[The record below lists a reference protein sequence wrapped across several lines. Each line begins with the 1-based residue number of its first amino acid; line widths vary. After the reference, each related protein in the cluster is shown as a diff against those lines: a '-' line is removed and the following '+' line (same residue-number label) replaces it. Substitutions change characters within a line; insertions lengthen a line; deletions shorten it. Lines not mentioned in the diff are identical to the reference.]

1 VTKRGNR
8 GQILLYQA
16 WKAQNE
22 KESLRMTDSLVQAI
36 GHFVKSRV
44 ETLSRGWEETLDFA
58 AYERGMM
65 GLMNEV
71 SATIMSLK
79 LVEMFESEELLARLK
94 AWGAKQG
101 MGFKEY
107 RCVTLTLASGERVQ
121 VSTPY
126 FLKAKPKRGRKKQG
140 PNGRG
145 AYLGLEL
152 LGFIGRGS
160 PNFVSDVVQMALLS
174 PSFEVAHSILSGRG
188 IKVDVSTIR
197 RYCRQL
203 AQRGMA
209 WRGQVSLNGHED
221 LKGYTLV
228 VGVDGGRLRERRPK
242 RGRRKKGQ
250 KRQGYTGEWREP
262 KLFTIYL
269 LDEQGEVV
277 KEFPPLHDATMG
289 DHTEM
294 FTLLQRYLS
303 ALPLAHL
310 SRIVFCGDGA
320 SWIWSDIET
329 LSAQMDLEQCCPVYQ
344 VLDYT
349 HAQQNLQELI
359 DLLPTGVRKKEKLDK
374 KWRDLLWSGDIQG
387 LRQEIDRLLSGR
399 KHRRALKKWQTYFER
414 NAQRMQ
420 YQSFKQ
426 AHIPC
431 GSGSVESAIR
441 RIINMRLKS
450 AGSFWTRDM
459 AEAFL
464 FLRSQLLSGRWSIF
478 LRNVVRQ
485 AARAWHRRHPAPYLD
500 AFQQTLQIA

>member
-1 VTKRGNR
+1 
-8 GQILLYQA
+8 
-16 WKAQNE
+16 
-22 KESLRMTDSLVQAI
+22 MTDIFVQAM
-36 GHFVKSRV
+36 GLFVKAGV
-44 ETLSRGWEETLDFA
+44 EALSRELGETLDFA
-58 AYERGMM
+58 TYERGLN
-65 GLMNEV
+65 GLMKEI
-71 SATIMSLK
+71 SAAIVTIKLTELYACADFLEQLK
-79 LVEMFESEELLARLK
+79 V
-94 AWGAKQG
+94 WGAVRG
-101 MGFKEY
+101 MRFKEY
-107 RCVTLTLASGERVQ
+107 RRVTLTLASGETIH

-126 FLKAKPKRGRKKQG
+126 FIKAQPKRGRKKRG

-145 AYLGLEL
+145 AYLGLDI

-160 PNFVSDVVQMALLS
+160 PNFVSDVVQMAVLC

-188 IKVDVSTIR
+188 IGVDVSTIR

-203 AQRGMA
+203 AQKGMA
-209 WRGQVSLNGHED
+209 WRGQVSLSGSEN

-228 VGVDGGRLRERRPK
+228 VGVDGGRLRERCTK
-242 RGRRKKGQ
+242 RGRRKQGQ
-250 KRQGYTGEWREP
+250 ERQGYTGEWREP

-269 LDEQGEVV
+269 LDQQGEVV

-294 FTLLQRYLS
+294 FALLERYLS
-303 ALPLAHL
+303 ALPLAAL

-320 SWIWSDIET
+320 PWIWADVEA
-329 LSAQMDLEQCCPVYQ
+329 LCVKMGLEKLCPVYQ

-374 KWRDLLWSGDIQG
+374 QWRDLLWSGAIQG

-399 KHRRALKKWQTYFER
+399 KHKQALKKWQSYFAG
-414 NAQRMQ
+414 NAQRMR
-420 YQSFKQ
+420 YETFKE
-426 AHIPC
+426 ANIPC

-450 AGSFWTRDM
+450 AGTFWKRGM

-464 FLRSQLLSGRWSIF
+464 FLRSQLLSGRWTIF

-485 AARAWHRRHPAPYLD
+485 AARAWHRRHFAQNVD
-500 AFQQTLQIA
+500 AFQHTLQIARLP